1 MNTFVDSNLVRSA
14 VRSASPRPSL
24 RRVALVGLALA
35 GSLLVGCGPTCQSTC
50 QKLYFEDQCGIP
62 TPGRETD
69 EVFRECVDECDYA
82 LARPGD
88 LDGYD
93 PDERQTSG
101 ETIQLVNEV
110 QAAAWMECVD
120 QTACEDIS
128 DGYCEPH

>member
-1 MNTFVDSNLVRSA
+1 MRSPLVNLPLIA
-14 VRSASPRPSL
+14 V
-24 RRVALVGLALA
+24 VAVAALA
-35 GSLLVGCGPTCQSTC
+35 SGCGPNCQSTC
-50 QKLYFEDQCGIP
+50 GKLYFDDQCGIP
-62 TPGRETD
+62 TPGRET
-69 EVFRECVDECDYA
+69 EEAFRDCVDECEYA

-101 ETIQLVNEV
+101 ETVVLVNEV

-120 QTACEDIS
+120 QTACEDID